1 MFRPGS
7 HILPARCVVKTE
19 RFRVRT
25 IFSIIRSVWPQ
36 FGAALYRE
44 TPEKQMKTNLIPML
58 IVGICAFSLT
68 ACTSTGTAE
77 MPANTQTNS
86 TAERSQQTTTTNAA
100 AMSEAESNR
109 PDILAMLN
117 DDPQPA
123 PENSEYAAVGGDKP
137 MEVRVFKSHPTLAK
151 VEKIA
156 REDGSIVKVHYT
168 DGRIVQLP
176 GSMIDS
182 LSTISSAEIL
192 RLAAPGPRREK
203 KKTVS

>member
-1 MFRPGS
+1 
-7 HILPARCVVKTE
+7 
-19 RFRVRT
+19 
-25 IFSIIRSVWPQ
+25 
-36 FGAALYRE
+36 
-44 TPEKQMKTNLIPML
+44 MKTPFIPTL
-58 IVGICAFSLT
+58 IVGVCAFAWT

-77 MPANTQTNS
+77 IPANTQANA
-86 TAERSQQTTTTNAA
+86 TAERPQQETITNAA
-100 AMSEAESNR
+100 AISEAESNR
-109 PDILAMLN
+109 PDILAKLK

-137 MEVRVFKSHPTLAK
+137 MEVRIFKSHPRLAK